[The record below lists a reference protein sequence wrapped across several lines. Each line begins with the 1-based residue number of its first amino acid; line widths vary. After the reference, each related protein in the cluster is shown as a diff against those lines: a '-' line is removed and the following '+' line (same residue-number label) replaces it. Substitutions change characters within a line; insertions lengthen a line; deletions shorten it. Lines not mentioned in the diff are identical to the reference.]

1 MTMPPHTPPTTPPP
15 STKVTVK
22 LNARSMAALERASE
36 LVDLNKTDTINRAI
50 QFYATML
57 ARSEDGIVTVLN
69 KGQYERLHM

>member
-1 MTMPPHTPPTTPPP
+1 MPPHTPPATPP

-57 ARSEDGIVTVLN
+57 ARSDEGIVTVLN
-69 KGQYERLHM
+69 NGQYERFHM